1 VSPAVENEFP
11 FYPVRQAL
19 NHLRC
24 VIFGIIRRGFVTLE
38 EAFSLRE
45 REIISL
51 VGGGGKTTL
60 MFALGRDLSRR
71 RRGIVLTTTTK
82 IWDPEPADEFAG
94 LFSPR
99 LEKVKEWI
107 KENLDR
113 YRYLLVAQEKLDG
126 GKLQGVPPHWVP
138 ELFSIPGVS
147 CIVIEADGAAGRPL
161 KAPREGEPVL
171 PAETTL
177 LIPMAGIDVL
187 GKPLQ
192 ENYVFRSRIAAEI
205 LKEKEGAE
213 VKEAMVARL
222 LAATLNNRPRG
233 ARVVPFLNKVDLPG
247 GMEKG
252 RSLARTLLQSFPAE
266 IEKVVLGQ
274 ARETPIIREVVTCPP
289 PR

>member
-1 VSPAVENEFP
+1 
-11 FYPVRQAL
+11 
-19 NHLRC
+19 
-24 VIFGIIRRGFVTLE
+24 
-38 EAFSLRE
+38 LRE